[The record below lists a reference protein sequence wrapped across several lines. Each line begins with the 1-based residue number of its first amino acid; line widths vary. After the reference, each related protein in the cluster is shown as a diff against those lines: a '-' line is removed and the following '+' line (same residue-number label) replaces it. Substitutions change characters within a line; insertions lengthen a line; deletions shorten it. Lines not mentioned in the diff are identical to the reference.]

1 MNSWKDSVLAF
12 LVQLSLALGGVMGLL
27 FLGLWMS
34 GNTVTDAERQFLKN
48 ATSLKAECEKPL
60 PRTQQCVLQYIPEQQ

>member
-12 LVQLSLALGGVMGLL
+12 LVQLSLVFGMMIGLS
-27 FLGLWMS
+27 FLMLWMS
-34 GNTVTDAERQFLKN
+34 GNTVTDAEKQFLKN
-48 ATSLKAECEKPL
+48 ATSLKVECEKPL

>member
-12 LVQLSLALGGVMGLL
+12 LVQLSLVFGVMLGLF
-27 FLGLWMS
+27 FLGMWVF
-34 GNTVTDAERQFLKN
+34 GNTITDVEKQFLKN

-60 PRTQQCVLQYIPEQQ
+60 PRTQQCVIQYIPEQQ

>member
-1 MNSWKDSVLAF
+1 MNSWKESVLAF
-12 LVQLSLALGGVMGLL
+12 LVHLILVFGGMIGLL
-27 FLGLWMS
+27 FLGLWMT

>member
-1 MNSWKDSVLAF
+1 MKDVVISMVL
-12 LVQLSLALGGVMGLL
+12 GL
-27 FLGLWMS
+27 FLLPIFVWFILFLT

-48 ATSLKAECEKPL
+48 VTSLKAECEKTL

>member
-1 MNSWKDSVLAF
+1 MKDVVISMVVGLF
-12 LVQLSLALGGVMGLL
+12 LIPIFAWFLL
-27 FLGLWMS
+27 FLN
-34 GNTVTDAERQFLKN
+34 GNTVTDAEMQFLKY

>member
-12 LVQLSLALGGVMGLL
+12 LVHLILVFGGMIGLL
-27 FLGLWMS
+27 FLGLWMT
-34 GNTVTDAERQFLKN
+34 GNTVTDAERQFFKN
-48 ATSLKAECEKPL
+48 ATSLKAECEAPL